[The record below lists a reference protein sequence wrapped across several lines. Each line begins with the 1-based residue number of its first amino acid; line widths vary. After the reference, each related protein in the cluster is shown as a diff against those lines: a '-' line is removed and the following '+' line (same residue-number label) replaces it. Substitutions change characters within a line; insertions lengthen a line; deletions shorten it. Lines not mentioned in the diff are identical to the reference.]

1 MGWTPAPTR
10 CNAVLFLVLV
20 QTCGFAG
27 ALRHGAGKP
36 GGSPSSQEHR
46 AARDWGRAP
55 PAFVAPAVDL
65 RQRSVGSSRP
75 GVCMQMQLPPNGNG
89 AGAAQHDTPAERA
102 EKRDVAPAADGKL
115 STETR
120 EAALVDAAVPDAAER
135 VEANGG
141 AELGGVMLSS
151 RRAAISV
158 GLGLLLGPMI
168 PIMTTALTGEPAAHA
183 AAGAAAGAG
192 GGEKKPFEQKT
203 LKEILQKSAARAL
216 GGGKSGAA
224 AGVLQV
230 ISLMWLRTTMNYQYR
245 YGGSTTEVLQK
256 LYGEGGVGRFYRGLG
271 FALIQQPLSRFGDTA
286 ANAGMAVF
294 LDSFE
299 ETRHLPVLV
308 KTLTASSA
316 AAAWR
321 IGLMPVDNFKTSL
334 QVDGKEGVKQLWS
347 KIERRGLGVLYD
359 GSAATLG
366 SSFVGHYP
374 WFATFNSL
382 QASVPEVGDSL
393 AAKLVRNAAIGL
405 CASAVSD
412 CCSNSFRVVKTLKQ
426 TATDEVSYTDA
437 IKGIL
442 KEDGFQGLFGRG
454 LQTRLITNGLQ
465 GMLFSVVWKFFDE
478 YWK

>member
-1 MGWTPAPTR
+1 MGCALAPAR
-10 CNAVLFLVLV
+10 RNAVLFLVLV

-27 ALRHGAGKP
+27 ALRHGATKP
-36 GGSPSSQEHR
+36 VGSPSSQEHR
-46 AARDWGRAP
+46 AAARDRGRAP

-65 RQRSVGSSRP
+65 RQRSVGNSRT
-75 GVCMQMQLPPNGNG
+75 GVCMQMQQD
-89 AGAAQHDTPAERA
+89 APAERA
-102 EKRDVAPAADGKL
+102 ATRDVAPAADGKL
-115 STETR
+115 SSTETR
-120 EAALVDAAVPDAAER
+120 EAALVGAAVPDAAER
-135 VEANGG
+135 MEANGSD
-141 AELGGVMLSS
+141 ELGGVMLSS

-366 SSFVGHYP
+366 STFVGHYP

-426 TATDEVSYTDA
+426 TAKDEVSYTDA

-442 KEDGFQGLFGRG
+442 KEDGLQGLFGRG